1 VMDRSRRLQIV
12 CGAMAL
18 SVVLANVVLTAL
30 WLSGSLPPKPQPP
43 AVPLALFA
51 VSLVLLVAAPAVKRA
66 ILKRYEAE
74 GFDGDRD
81 RLLAALSTATIVAF
95 ALREAAGL
103 LGFGLALLT
112 GNPWWSW
119 GLGGAALLA
128 MFVDRPVNQGPK

>member
-1 VMDRSRRLQIV
+1 MDRARRLQIV
-12 CGAMAL
+12 CSALAL
-18 SVVLANVVLTAL
+18 SVVMVNAVLTAL
-30 WLSGSLPPKPQPP
+30 WLSGALPPRPQPP

-51 VSLVLLVAAPAVKRA
+51 AALVLLVAAPAVKRA
-66 ILKRYEAE
+66 TLKRYEAE

-81 RLLAALSTATIVAF
+81 RFLAALSTATLVAF

-119 GLGGAALLA
+119 GAGGAALLA
-128 MFVDRPVNQGPK
+128 MFVDRPLVQGPK

>member
-1 VMDRSRRLQIV
+1 MDRSRRRLQIV
-12 CGAMAL
+12 CGTTAL
-18 SVVLANVVLTAL
+18 SVVVVNVVLTVL
-30 WLSGSLPPKPQPP
+30 WLSGSLPPKPQPQ
-43 AVPLALFA
+43 AGPLALFA

-81 RLLAALSTATIVAF
+81 RFLIALSTATIVAF
-95 ALREAAGL
+95 ALREVAGL
-103 LGFGLALLT
+103 LGFVLALLT

-128 MFVDRPVNQGPK
+128 MFVDRPVDQGPK

>member
-1 VMDRSRRLQIV
+1 MDRSRRLRTA

-18 SVVLANVVLTAL
+18 SVVVLNVALTAL
-30 WLSGSLPPKPQPP
+30 WLSGSPPPRPQPP

-51 VSLVLLVAAPAVKRA
+51 LALVLLVAAPSVKRA

-74 GFDGDRD
+74 GFDGDRF
-81 RLLAALSTATIVAF
+81 LAALSTATIVAF
-95 ALREAAGL
+95 GLREAAGL

-128 MFVDRPVNQGPK
+128 MFVDRPLAQGPK